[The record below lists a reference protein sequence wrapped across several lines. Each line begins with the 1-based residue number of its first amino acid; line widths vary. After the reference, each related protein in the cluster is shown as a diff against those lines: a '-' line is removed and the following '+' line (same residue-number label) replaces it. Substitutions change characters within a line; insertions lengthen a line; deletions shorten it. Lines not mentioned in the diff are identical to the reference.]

1 MKRFAYLTAVLLFIV
16 PLQAQAPKD
25 WLLRADRSTSA
36 ADPDAPGAIKFT
48 AQGAGFHAVTPQAP
62 GLRREPQ
69 RVLRREVQ
77 AHVVRVAVANS
88 LGPQRLDRLAE
99 ALGENLEENNE

>member
-36 ADPDAPGAIKFT
+36 ADPDAPGAI
-48 AQGAGFHAVTPQAP
+48 
-62 GLRREPQ
+62 
-69 RVLRREVQ
+69 
-77 AHVVRVAVANS
+77 
-88 LGPQRLDRLAE
+88 
-99 ALGENLEENNE
+99 